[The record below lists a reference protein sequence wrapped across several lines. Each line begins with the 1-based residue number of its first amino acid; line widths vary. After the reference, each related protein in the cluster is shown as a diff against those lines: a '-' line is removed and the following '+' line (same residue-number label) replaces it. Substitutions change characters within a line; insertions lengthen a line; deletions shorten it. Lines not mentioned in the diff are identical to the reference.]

1 VKHAEG
7 SIEGKN
13 HTRIYWQKWVPED
26 PRAVVVLAHGLGEH
40 SGRYQHVA
48 AALVDIGCA
57 VYAMDHRGHGKS
69 DGPRVLIDKFANVV
83 DDINAVVDVA
93 VSEQRLQVKKIPL
106 FLLGHSMG
114 GALALSYSL
123 KYGQRLSALVL
134 SGPAVALVGAPPLIG
149 PISKLLS
156 FVAPKLGMFAVD
168 PKLVSRDPEEVAAY
182 ARDPL
187 NAHGKVP
194 ARTLGELVKFIEWL
208 PAALSMIQLP
218 MLVMHGSEDKL
229 AGVSGSKMV
238 VDRAGSKD
246 KTLKI
251 YDGLYHEIFNELAE
265 DRKRV
270 FADMTGWIKSRIP

>member
-1 VKHAEG
+1 
-7 SIEGKN
+7 
-13 HTRIYWQKWVPED
+13 
-26 PRAVVVLAHGLGEH
+26 
-40 SGRYQHVA
+40 
-48 AALVDIGCA
+48 
-57 VYAMDHRGHGKS
+57 
-69 DGPRVLIDKFANVV
+69 
-83 DDINAVVDVA
+83 
-93 VSEQRLQVKKIPL
+93 
-106 FLLGHSMG
+106 
-114 GALALSYSL
+114 
-123 KYGQRLSALVL
+123 
-134 SGPAVALVGAPPLIG
+134 
-149 PISKLLS
+149 
-156 FVAPKLGMFAVD
+156 
-168 PKLVSRDPEEVAAY
+168 
-182 ARDPL
+182 L